1 MNENQLI
8 VYYKKISD
16 LNLLEISLLVTKINK
31 IQKFLPKMFA
41 GFRKMPTFATAIERE
56 SNKIKNILVR

>member
-31 IQKFLPKMFA
+31 IRKFLPKMFA

-56 SNKIKNILVR
+56 SNETKT